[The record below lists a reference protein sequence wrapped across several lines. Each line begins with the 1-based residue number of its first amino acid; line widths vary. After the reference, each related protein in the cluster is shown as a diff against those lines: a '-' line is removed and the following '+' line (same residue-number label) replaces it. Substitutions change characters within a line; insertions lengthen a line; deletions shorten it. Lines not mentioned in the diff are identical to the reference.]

1 MIAEETENPE
11 VEITD
16 VPEAKDPDF
25 TIDNS
30 VEETAINEDD
40 APLAVE
46 IIRSKP
52 VSIFPIS
59 KRSERY
65 LYWL

>member
-16 VPEAKDPDF
+16 VPEAEDPDF

>member
-1 MIAEETENPE
+1 MEIAE
-11 VEITD
+11 VD
-16 VPEAKDPDF
+16 VPEAEIPESKDPDF
-25 TIDNS
+25 VVDN
-30 VEETAINEDD
+30 AINEIAGQNEDD

-59 KRSERY
+59 KRSER
-65 LYWL
+65 